1 MFFWQLVPEC
11 GKWAPDGAKTCSQ
24 CLTSFER
31 LMDKFIEKYN
41 GLNWKTLHILLWLL
55 RTVVGNWLGIWAQ
68 TWQSTI
74 SAVAI
79 SHTCTYTFIV
89 EDIIAPPLMALTGK
103 MESFCSGWA
112 VWHERQYII
121 FLLQYLLLVKRKS
134 ITHSTALLGQHWQ
147 FVHRISQ
154 NLSTPI
160 CRVT

>member
-1 MFFWQLVPEC
+1 MPEC

-79 SHTCTYTFIV
+79 SHTCTYTFIF
-89 EDIIAPPLMALTGK
+89 EDISSASEG
-103 MESFCSGWA
+103 
-112 VWHERQYII
+112 
-121 FLLQYLLLVKRKS
+121 
-134 ITHSTALLGQHWQ
+134 THW
-147 FVHRISQ
+147 
-154 NLSTPI
+154 
-160 CRVT
+160 